1 MAMGLAEAAAGISGH
16 ESGHL
21 QKSAGQQVKLS
32 IHLLHVLAD
41 NSVHADA
48 FIQNASLLLGSK
60 GFTGYV
66 YVLGYVYDWESLYV
80 PTYRLSQSNP
90 ILICVCQ

>member
-48 FIQNASLLLGSK
+48 FIQNASLLLGLK

-66 YVLGYVYDWESLYV
+66 G
-80 PTYRLSQSNP
+80 TYRLSQSSHVQSNFN
-90 ILICVCQ
+90 LCL

>member
-32 IHLLHVLAD
+32 IHLLHVLVD

-48 FIQNASLLLGSK
+48 FIQNASLLLG
-60 GFTGYV
+60 
-66 YVLGYVYDWESLYV
+66 
-80 PTYRLSQSNP
+80 
-90 ILICVCQ
+90 